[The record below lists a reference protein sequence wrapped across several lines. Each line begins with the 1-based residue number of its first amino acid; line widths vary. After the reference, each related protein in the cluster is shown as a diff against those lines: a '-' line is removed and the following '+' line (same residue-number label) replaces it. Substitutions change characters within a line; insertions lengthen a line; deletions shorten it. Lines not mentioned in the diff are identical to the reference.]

1 MTLCRVLWQFVGGCR
16 SLQAGGSLLPA
27 CVLVFAA
34 QAAAA
39 LRILMVV
46 GVRHAQRLAS
56 GQKQEAGDLC

>member
-1 MTLCRVLWQFVGGCR
+1 M
-16 SLQAGGSLLPA
+16 QAAGSLLPA